1 MSKQKLTTG
10 KMLKLARVER
20 GLSKWQLADK
30 MGLSREYIKD
40 VENEEKEID
49 NAMFNDFCKALGL
62 RKVEDLV

>member
-1 MSKQKLTTG
+1 MSKELTTG
-10 KMLKLARVER
+10 QMIKEARIDR

-40 VENEEKEID
+40 VENDKTEID
-49 NAMFNDFCKALGL
+49 KTLMNEFCEALGL

>member
-10 KMLKLARVER
+10 KMLREARIDR

-40 VENEEKEID
+40 VENDEKEID
-49 NAMFNDFCKALGL
+49 EALRDEFLKALGI

>member
-1 MSKQKLTTG
+1 MSKKLTTG

-40 VENEEKEID
+40 VENDEKEID
-49 NAMFNDFCKALGL
+49 EALQDEFCKALGL

>member
-1 MSKQKLTTG
+1 MSKELTTG
-10 KMLKLARVER
+10 KMIKEARVER

-40 VENEEKEID
+40 VELDKAEID
-49 NAMFNDFCKALGL
+49 DAMFNDFCKSLGL

>member
-1 MSKQKLTTG
+1 MSRKLTTG

-40 VENEEKEID
+40 VESDEKEID
-49 NAMFNDFCKALGL
+49 ETLRDEFLKALGL

>member
-1 MSKQKLTTG
+1 MSKKLTTG
-10 KMLKLARVER
+10 KMLREARIDR

-40 VENEEKEID
+40 VELGKTEID
-49 NAMFNDFCKALGL
+49 RAMLDEFCEALGL

>member
-40 VENEEKEID
+40 VEFDKTEID
-49 NAMFNDFCKALGL
+49 EAMLNEFCRALGL

>member
-10 KMLKLARVER
+10 RMIKEARIDR

-40 VENEEKEID
+40 VENDEKEID
-49 NAMFNDFCKALGL
+49 ETLRDEFCKALGL
-62 RKVEDLV
+62 RRKEDLV

>member
-1 MSKQKLTTG
+1 MKKELTDG
-10 KMLKLARVER
+10 EMIKIARVDR

-40 VENEEKEID
+40 VENDEKEID
-49 NAMFNDFCKALGL
+49 RAMRNEFYKALGL

>member
-1 MSKQKLTTG
+1 MSKKLTTG

-40 VENEEKEID
+40 VELDKTEID
-49 NAMFNDFCKALGL
+49 EAMLNEFCRALGL

>member
-1 MSKQKLTTG
+1 MKKEITTG

-40 VENEEKEID
+40 VENDKTEID
-49 NAMFNDFCKALGL
+49 EAMLNEFRKALGL

>member
-1 MSKQKLTTG
+1 MSKKKLTTG
-10 KMLKLARVER
+10 KMLREARIDR

-30 MGLSREYIKD
+30 MGLTREYIKD

-49 NAMFNDFCKALGL
+49 EALRDEFLKALGI

>member
-10 KMLKLARVER
+10 EMLKLARVER

-30 MGLSREYIKD
+30 MGLTREYIKD

-49 NAMFNDFCKALGL
+49 NAMFSEFCKALGL

>member
-1 MSKQKLTTG
+1 MKKELTAG
-10 KMLKLARVER
+10 EMIKIARVER

-40 VENEEKEID
+40 VEFENTEID
-49 NAMFNDFCKALGL
+49 EAMLNEFRKALGL

>member
-1 MSKQKLTTG
+1 MKKELTTG

-40 VENEEKEID
+40 VESDEKEID
-49 NAMFNDFCKALGL
+49 EAMFNDFRKALGL

>member
-1 MSKQKLTTG
+1 MSKKKLTTG

-30 MGLSREYIKD
+30 MGLTREYIKD
-40 VENEEKEID
+40 VENDEKEID
-49 NAMFNDFCKALGL
+49 ETLRNEFCKALGL

>member
-1 MSKQKLTTG
+1 MSKKKLTNG
-10 KMLKLARVER
+10 RMIKEARIDR

-40 VENEEKEID
+40 VENDKTEID
-49 NAMFNDFCKALGL
+49 KTLMNEFCEALGL

>member
-1 MSKQKLTTG
+1 MSKKKLTTG
-10 KMLKLARVER
+10 EMLKLARVER

-40 VENEEKEID
+40 VENDKTEID
-49 NAMFNDFCKALGL
+49 EAMLNEFRKALGL

>member
-1 MSKQKLTTG
+1 MKKELTAG
-10 KMLKLARVER
+10 EMIKIARVER

-40 VENEEKEID
+40 VELDKTEID
-49 NAMFNDFCKALGL
+49 KVMFNDFCKALGL

>member
-1 MSKQKLTTG
+1 MSKKKLTTG

-30 MGLSREYIKD
+30 MGLSRDYIKD
-40 VENEEKEID
+40 VELDKTEID
-49 NAMFNDFCKALGL
+49 DVTFGEFCKALGI

>member
-1 MSKQKLTTG
+1 MKKEITTG

-40 VENEEKEID
+40 VENDKTEID
-49 NAMFNDFCKALGL
+49 EAMLNEFREALGL

>member
-10 KMLKLARVER
+10 KMLREARIDR

-40 VENEEKEID
+40 VENDEKEID
-49 NAMFNDFCKALGL
+49 EALRDEFLKALGI
-62 RKVEDLV
+62 RKVEDMV

>member
-1 MSKQKLTTG
+1 MKKELTAG
-10 KMLKLARVER
+10 EMIKIARVER

-40 VENEEKEID
+40 VEFDKTEID
-49 NAMFNDFCKALGL
+49 EAMLNEFRKALGL

>member
-1 MSKQKLTTG
+1 MKKNLTTG
-10 KMLKLARVER
+10 EMIKIARVER

-40 VENEEKEID
+40 VELGKTEID
-49 NAMFNDFCKALGL
+49 RAMLDEFCEALGL

>member
-1 MSKQKLTTG
+1 MKKEITTG
-10 KMLKLARVER
+10 EMLKLARVER

-40 VENEEKEID
+40 VENDEKEID
-49 NAMFNDFCKALGL
+49 ETLRDEFLKALGI

>member
-1 MSKQKLTTG
+1 MSKKKLTNG
-10 KMLKLARVER
+10 KMLREARIDR

-40 VENEEKEID
+40 VENDEKEID
-49 NAMFNDFCKALGL
+49 GALRDEFLKALGI

>member
-1 MSKQKLTTG
+1 MSKKKLTNG
-10 KMLKLARVER
+10 KMIKEARIDR

-30 MGLSREYIKD
+30 MGLTREYIRD

-49 NAMFNDFCKALGL
+49 NAMFSEFCRALGL